1 MPFTAASTRRLPSL
15 RVHAASALFNALAN
29 HRIAWAALLQSIE
42 KQACRAH
49 IIKMHKDSTLALA
62 VSRPTAVDTVQQPRF
77 HCDEMLAHLARFLR
91 AAGFDTRLA
100 SDGAPDRQI
109 LREAADEGRWLLTLD
124 RNIME
129 HKLARDVAILLQ
141 QGTLDEHAE
150 FLATRWNLDWLGQ
163 AFSRCLLDNA
173 PLEEANAAHYA
184 RVPAESR
191 PVAQVVKHC
200 PECGRIY
207 WRGSHFQRMR
217 RRLAGWQERH
227 CPSEH
232 ANDDVAL

>member
-1 MPFTAASTRRLPSL
+1 
-15 RVHAASALFNALAN
+15 
-29 HRIAWAALLQSIE
+29 
-42 KQACRAH
+42 
-49 IIKMHKDSTLALA
+49 MHKDPTLALA
-62 VSRPTAVDTVQQPRF
+62 VSRPMALDAGQQPRF

-100 SDGAPDRQI
+100 SDGVPDRQI
-109 LREAADEGRWLLTLD
+109 LREAVDEGRWLLTLD

-150 FLATRWNLDWLGQ
+150 FLAARFDLDWLGQ

-217 RRLAGWQERH
+217 RRLVDWQERH

-232 ANDDVAL
+232 ANDDIAL

>member
-1 MPFTAASTRRLPSL
+1 
-15 RVHAASALFNALAN
+15 
-29 HRIAWAALLQSIE
+29 
-42 KQACRAH
+42 
-49 IIKMHKDSTLALA
+49 MHKASPLALA
-62 VSRPTAVDTVQQPRF
+62 APRLASLDSRQPPRF
-77 HCDEMLAHLARFLR
+77 HCDEMLSHLARFLR

-100 SDGAPDRQI
+100 SGGAPDRQI

-129 HKLARDVAILLQ
+129 HKLARGVAILLQ
-141 QGTLDEHAE
+141 QGTLDAHAE
-150 FLATRWNLDWLGQ
+150 FLATRFDLDWLGQ

-217 RRLAGWQERH
+217 RRLLDWQERH
-227 CPSEH
+227 CPSAH
-232 ANDDVAL
+232 AHDDVAL